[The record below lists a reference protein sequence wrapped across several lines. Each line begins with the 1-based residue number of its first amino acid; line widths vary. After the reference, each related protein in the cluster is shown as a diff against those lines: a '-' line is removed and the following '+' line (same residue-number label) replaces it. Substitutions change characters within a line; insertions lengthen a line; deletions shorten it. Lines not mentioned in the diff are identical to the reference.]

1 MKTALK
7 QTEKITSHEQHAH
20 PLLGVALMIGA
31 MLVFPFLDVVA
42 KFLGNDGVPVVEIVW
57 ARLTIGM
64 LITAPLLLRSEGLQS
79 FIPREPRL
87 NMLRAGFIMISTMM
101 FFGALRYQ
109 GVAETLAIY
118 FVQPLIITMLAPFM
132 LNEHVGLRRWI
143 AVLIGFLGVL
153 IIIRPGFQSIN
164 PGVFLSLG
172 AGLGSAISLVLTRR
186 LAGGSSALANTFYTS
201 LFGAAFASVVV
212 LFFWKTPSLHQLE
225 MFVLL
230 AAIGTLGN
238 YLTIKAMQY
247 AEASLLA
254 PLGYTEMINAVLAGW
269 YFFGDFPDGWSF
281 VGVAILVVCAIYISY
296 RERTK
301 QIEIERP

>member
-1 MKTALK
+1 MTNHK
-7 QTEKITSHEQHAH
+7 
-20 PLLGVALMIGA
+20 PLWGIALMIGA

-42 KFLGNDGVPVVEIVW
+42 KILGNDGVPVVEIVW

-64 LITAPLLLRSEGLQS
+64 VITVPLLLRSEGLRS
-79 FIPREPRL
+79 LVPREPQL
-87 NMLRAGFIMISTMM
+87 NMLRAGFIMVSTMM

-109 GVAETLAIY
+109 GVAETLSIY

-132 LNEHVGLRRWI
+132 LNEKAGLRRWI
-143 AVLIGFLGVL
+143 AVLIGFVGVL
-153 IIIRPGFQSIN
+153 IIIRPGFQSLN

-172 AGLGSAISLVLTRR
+172 AGFGSAVSLVLTRK

-201 LFGAAFASVVV
+201 LFGAAFASIVV
-212 LFFWKTPSLHQLE
+212 LFFWKTPTPHQVE

-269 YFFGDFPDGWSF
+269 YFFGDFPDAWTF
-281 VGVAILVVCAIYISY
+281 VGVAILVACAIFISY
-296 RERTK
+296 RERIK
-301 QIEIERP
+301 QLDFQSV

>member
-1 MKTALK
+1 MNKHK
-7 QTEKITSHEQHAH
+7 
-20 PLLGVALMIGA
+20 PLWGIALMIGA

-64 LITAPLLLRSEGLQS
+64 LITVPLLLRNEGPQS
-79 FIPREPRL
+79 LVPREPKL
-87 NMLRAGFIMISTMM
+87 NMLRAGFIMVSTMM

-109 GVAETLAIY
+109 GIAETLSIY

-132 LNEHVGLRRWI
+132 LDEKVGLRRWM
-143 AVLIGFLGVL
+143 AVLIGFIGVL
-153 IIIRPGFQSIN
+153 IIIRPGFQSLN

-172 AGLGSAISLVLTRR
+172 AGFGSAVSLVLTRK

-201 LFGAAFASVVV
+201 LFGAAFASIVV
-212 LFFWKTPSLHQLE
+212 LFFWKTPTLHQME

-269 YFFGDFPDGWSF
+269 YFFGDFPDGWTF
-281 VGVAILVVCAIYISY
+281 VGVAILVACAVFISY
-296 RERTK
+296 RERIN
-301 QIEIERP
+301 QLDFQSV

>member
-1 MKTALK
+1 MTNHK
-7 QTEKITSHEQHAH
+7 
-20 PLLGVALMIGA
+20 PLWGIALMIGA

-64 LITAPLLLRSEGLQS
+64 LITVPLLLRSEGLQS
-79 FIPREPRL
+79 LMPREPQL
-87 NMLRAGFIMISTMM
+87 NMMRAGFIMVSTMM

-109 GVAETLAIY
+109 GVAETLSIY

-132 LNEHVGLRRWI
+132 LNEKVGLRRWI
-143 AVLIGFLGVL
+143 AVLIGFIGVL
-153 IIIRPGFQSIN
+153 IIIRPGFQSLN

-172 AGLGSAISLVLTRR
+172 AGFGSAVSLVLTRK

-201 LFGAAFASVVV
+201 LFGAIFASIIVF
-212 LFFWKTPSLHQLE
+212 FFWKTPTLHQVQ
-225 MFVLL
+225 MFALL

-247 AEASLLA
+247 AEASLIA

-269 YFFGDFPDGWSF
+269 YFFGDFPDRWTF
-281 VGVAILVVCAIYISY
+281 VGVAILVACAIFISY
-296 RERTK
+296 RERIK
-301 QIEIERP
+301 QLDFQSV